1 MAYLRWQYSQIM
13 FKYECVLKNFINF
26 IVNVYVLYVSY
37 DKLLIDFDFDTFV
50 KSKKMQGNTENKILS
65 QNVRKCNNPNLL
77 IENLMSVME
86 K

>member
-1 MAYLRWQYSQIM
+1 M

-50 KSKKMQGNTENKILS
+50 KSKKM
-65 QNVRKCNNPNLL
+65 
-77 IENLMSVME
+77 
-86 K
+86 